1 MLKRWSEIGVG
12 RHWTESVR
20 ILCPSREDYGKLQ
33 EELSLLSELTER
45 HGTRYLL
52 SGWRDGSALLQITVY
67 EDLLKRNAGKR
78 RKLGKLRRI
87 CEVYL
92 YRQGHSAAET
102 ADYAGLLLR
111 SYQRRVKKYKENGLW
126 GKEAEG
132 WF

>member
-52 SGWRDGSALLQITVY
+52 SEWRDGSALLQITVY

-111 SYQRRVKKYKENGLW
+111 SYHRRVKTYKENGLW
-126 GKEAEG
+126 GREAEG

>member
-52 SGWRDGSALLQITVY
+52 SEWRDGSALLQITVY

-102 ADYAGLLLR
+102 ADYTGLLLR
-111 SYQRRVKKYKENGLW
+111 SYQRRVKKYHEKGLW
-126 GKEAEG
+126 GREAEG
-132 WF
+132 GF

>member
-52 SGWRDGSALLQITVY
+52 SEWRDGSALLQITVY

-111 SYQRRVKKYKENGLW
+111 SYQRRVKKYKEKGLW

>member
-111 SYQRRVKKYKENGLW
+111 SYQRRVIKYKENGLW
-126 GKEAEG
+126 GREAEG

>member
-33 EELSLLSELTER
+33 KERSLLSELTER

-52 SGWRDGSALLQITVY
+52 SEWRDGSALLQITVY

-126 GKEAEG
+126 GREAEG

>member
-33 EELSLLSELTER
+33 KELSLLSELTER
-45 HGTRYLL
+45 HGTRYLF
-52 SGWRDGSALLQITVY
+52 SEWRDGSALLQITVY

-92 YRQGHSAAET
+92 YRQSHSAAEA